1 MTTHLDISD
10 PRYADSAA
18 AILHRHDNGE
28 PEANIT
34 TAVRDF
40 LILTRL
46 AQAEEIIEENPPADS
61 PGASRRAVDLTALD
75 TFIEFK
81 RRTGTAAGFNPDPAH
96 VQQLDDYLELSN
108 AAGKGVRTGIL
119 TDGKYWLLRWPEAGP
134 VRTTPPYGFV
144 LESAE
149 RWLPLYE
156 WLRDSALVSLESIP
170 ADRANVEKYLGPGS
184 PAYQRDVDTLARLYA
199 EAAQY
204 ETVRVKRRLW
214 ENLLRAALGEIA
226 QQPDEL
232 DHLFIRH
239 TYLSLVI
246 GMAVQA
252 SFGIDLRQ
260 VAETDPSDLL
270 QGRRFRDATG
280 LSGIIESDF
289 FAWPDELGD
298 APRRSGDAPRRMGG
312 HDLLRAL
319 ARRVARFDWQNA
331 PPDIAAILYET
342 VIPPEERRTLGE
354 YYTPAW
360 LARTMVQELIDA
372 PLNQRVLDPAC
383 GSGTF
388 IAEAVRHFL
397 EAASPALSLRGA
409 QRRGNLDAEAQHA
422 DDTPSAPERDGRAAL
437 AMTEGDSP
445 LHPKELLN
453 RLRAAVTGI
462 DVHPVAVHLARA
474 AWALAARPAIEAA
487 VNAGYDASGSVPV
500 YLGDAL
506 QLRFRAGDLFAERQV
521 TIPVDQGPTSGSEN
535 AELTFPISLVDRA
548 DTFDSLMSQ
557 VAADIEAGNDPLI
570 ALDDHAITD
579 AHERQTLTHT
589 IATLQ
594 RLHDQGRNH
603 IWAYYTRNLVR
614 PVALSRTKVDVVI
627 GNPPWL
633 NYNQTA
639 DILRTELENQS
650 KSLYGIWQG
659 GQYASNQDVAGLF
672 FARSVDLY
680 LKDGGKIGMVLP
692 HSALQTGQYAKW
704 RTGAWEAAARGRG
717 RNRVPGRTLAV
728 NFGHK
733 TAWDLERLEPN
744 DFFPVPAC
752 VVFAERTGEN
762 AAGAALAGTV
772 ERWEGATGT
781 ADVRRASGGITDTS
795 VSGDSPYAG
804 YARQGAP
811 IRPRR
816 LFFVEETESPVI
828 LQAAPTTTVNPR
840 LGSLDR
846 APWRDLD
853 LTMLTEQAI
862 ERRHVYEV
870 YLNETLVPYAT
881 LEPLK
886 AVLPMQWGEYQLP
899 ADADGPGGI
908 RLGGLERR
916 MRGRWRTISEMW
928 DGNKP
933 AASKLNLLG
942 SLDHYGKLS
951 SQLTWQQ
958 QPDSRPIRIVQSEA
972 GVPTAAILPN
982 DSAIVDET
990 LYWITCKDIHEA
1002 NYLLAIINSDTLYEA
1017 VQPLMAK
1024 GQFGARHLHK
1034 QLWKLPIP
1042 EFDRDN
1048 PLHVTLAKAGEQV
1061 AAGVAERLAELRA
1074 ERADRLTVKIARR
1087 ELRAWLRNSRE
1098 GAVVEAL
1105 MAQLLPQPAL
1115 SWEEWRKR
1123 LEQRPKTNTAMSAAE
1138 ALEEARQERE
1148 TMWEQW
1154 SERRRG
1160 ADDAAQS

>member
-1 MTTHLDISD
+1 MTTGTTHLDPSD
-10 PRYADSAA
+10 PRYADAA
-18 AILHRHDNGE
+18 QAILTRHDNGE

-40 LILTRL
+40 LILTGL

-61 PGASRRAVDLTALD
+61 PGANRRAVDLTALD

-81 RRTGTAAGFNPDPAH
+81 RRIGAATAGFNPDPAN
-96 VQQLDDYLELSN
+96 VQQLDDYLEASKS
-108 AAGKGVRTGIL
+108 AGRGIRTGVL

-134 VRTTPPYGFV
+134 VRTGPPYGFV
-144 LESAE
+144 LESAD

-156 WLRDSALVSLESIP
+156 WLRDSALMSLESIP

-199 EAAQY
+199 DAARY

-226 QQPDEL
+226 SASGGPDQL

-252 SFGIDLRQ
+252 SFGIDIRQ

-289 FAWPDELGD
+289 FAWPDEL
-298 APRRSGDAPRRMGG
+298 GDAPRRMGG

-354 YYTPAW
+354 YYTPSW
-360 LARTMVQELIDA
+360 LARTMVQELIGD
-372 PLNQRVLDPAC
+372 PINQRVLDPAC

-388 IAEAVRHFL
+388 IAEAVTHFL
-397 EAASPALSLRGA
+397 NAANPIVGANNHSPPRSHATPHVGVTHASPPHPNGPHLRG
-409 QRRGNLDAEAQHA
+409 DH
-422 DDTPSAPERDGRAAL
+422 PSPD
-437 AMTEGDSP
+437 
-445 LHPKELLN
+445 PKELLD
-453 RLRAAVTGI
+453 RLRTAVTGI

-487 VNAGYDASGSVPV
+487 VHAGYDASGSVPI

-506 QLRFRAGDLFAERQV
+506 QLRFRPGDLFAERQV
-521 TIPVDQGPTSGSEN
+521 TIPVEPVNDDGRGGFETRPYD
-535 AELTFPISLVDRA
+535 ELVFPISLVDRA

-557 VAADIEAGNDPLI
+557 VAADIEAGGDPLI
-570 ALDDHAITD
+570 ALDDHGITD
-579 AHERQTLTHT
+579 PNERQTLTHT
-589 IATLQ
+589 IAILQ
-594 RLHDQGRNH
+594 RLHDEGRNH

-614 PVALSRTKVDVVI
+614 PVALSRTKVDVII

-659 GQYASNQDVAGLF
+659 GRYATHQDVAGLF

-692 HSALQTGQYAKW
+692 HSALQAGQYAKW
-704 RTGAWEAAARGRG
+704 RTGAWEASARGRG

-733 TAWDLERLEPN
+733 AAWDLERLEPN
-744 DFFPVPAC
+744 TFFPIASC
-752 VVFAERTGEN
+752 VVFAERRGEN
-762 AAGAALAGTV
+762 ADATPLAGSV
-772 ERWEGATGT
+772 ERWEGRAG
-781 ADVRRASGGITDTS
+781 ADDVRRVSSGITDTS
-795 VSGDSPYAG
+795 VGGESPYEP
-804 YARQGAP
+804 RSRNGAT
-811 IRPRR
+811 IFPRC
-816 LFFVEETESPVI
+816 LFFVNETENTAIV
-828 LQAAPTTTVNPR
+828 QAGQTITVNPR
-840 LGSLDR
+840 RGSQDK
-846 APWRDLD
+846 APWRNLD
-853 LTMLTEQAI
+853 LTAITEQTI
-862 ERRHVYEV
+862 ESRHLYDVH
-870 YLNETLVPYAT
+870 LGETVIPYAT

-886 AVLPMQWGEYQLP
+886 AILPVQRGEYEMP
-899 ADADGPGGI
+899 TDSDGPGGI

-916 MRGRWRTISEMW
+916 MRGRWQTISGLWE
-928 DGNKP
+928 DNKSVG
-933 AASKLNLLG
+933 SKMNLLG
-942 SLDHYGKLS
+942 NLDYQHKLS
-951 SQLTWQQ
+951 SQLAWQR
-958 QPDSRPIRIVQSEA
+958 DKADRPIRVIYTSSGQ
-972 GVPTAAILPN
+972 PTAAILHDDAAFVEN
-982 DSAIVDET
+982 V
-990 LYWITCKDIHEA
+990 LFWIACRDMQEA
-1002 NYLLAIINSDTLYEA
+1002 NYLLAIINSDALADA
-1017 VQPLMAK
+1017 VNPLTVPNWS
-1024 GQFGARHLHK
+1024 GRTRHLHK
-1034 QLWKLPIP
+1034 HLWKLPIP

-1048 PLHVTLAKAGEQV
+1048 LLHATLAKAGERV
-1061 AAGVAERLAELRA
+1061 AAGVAQRLAELRS
-1074 ERADRLTVKIARR
+1074 ERGDRLTVTIARR
-1087 ELRAWLRNSRE
+1087 ELRAWLRDCMEWAAMETLMPGLIGRPLVGSEWQERWE
-1098 GAVVEAL
+1098 GRPGGRLVLSAAASLEA
-1105 MAQLLPQPAL
+1105 A
-1115 SWEEWRKR
+1115 R
-1123 LEQRPKTNTAMSAAE
+1123 LERE
-1138 ALEEARQERE
+1138 AQMDEWGKRRQ
-1148 TMWEQW
+1148 
-1154 SERRRG
+1154 
-1160 ADDAAQS
+1160 

>member
-1 MTTHLDISD
+1 MTTGTAHLDPSD
-10 PRYADSAA
+10 PRYADAA
-18 AILHRHDNGE
+18 QAILTRHDNGE

-40 LILTRL
+40 LILTGL

-61 PGASRRAVDLTALD
+61 PGANRRAVDLTALD

-81 RRTGTAAGFNPDPAH
+81 RRIGAATAGFNPDPAN
-96 VQQLDDYLELSN
+96 VQQLDDYLEASKS
-108 AAGKGVRTGIL
+108 AGRGIRTGVL

-134 VRTTPPYGFV
+134 VRTGPPYGFV
-144 LESAE
+144 LESAD

-156 WLRDSALVSLESIP
+156 WLRDSALMSLESIP

-199 EAAQY
+199 DAARY

-226 QQPDEL
+226 SASGGPDQL

-252 SFGIDLRQ
+252 SFGIDIRQ

-289 FAWPDELGD
+289 FAWPDELED
-298 APRRSGDAPRRMGG
+298 APRRIGDAPGRMGG

-354 YYTPAW
+354 YYTPSW
-360 LARTMVQELIDA
+360 LARTMVQELIDD
-372 PLNQRVLDPAC
+372 PLNRRVLDPAC

-397 EAASPALSLRGA
+397 EATNAIVGAGLKPAPTEPQPA
-409 QRRGNLDAEAQHA
+409 PV
-422 DDTPSAPERDGRAAL
+422 TPD
-437 AMTEGDSP
+437 
-445 LHPKELLN
+445 PKELLD
-453 RLRAAVTGI
+453 RLRTAVTGI

-487 VNAGYDASGSVPV
+487 VQAGYDASGSVPV

-506 QLRFRAGDLFAERQV
+506 QLRFRPGDLFAERQV
-521 TIPVDQGPTSGSEN
+521 TIPVDQDPTSGGDN

-557 VAADIEAGNDPLI
+557 VAADIEADGDPLI

-579 AHERQTLTHT
+579 ANERRTLTDT

-659 GQYASNQDVAGLF
+659 GRYATHQDVAGLF

-692 HSALQTGQYAKW
+692 HSALQAGQYAKW

-744 DFFPVPAC
+744 TFFPIASC
-752 VVFAERTGEN
+752 VVFAERRGEN
-762 AAGAALAGTV
+762 AGASPLAGSV
-772 ERWEGATGT
+772 ERWEGRAG
-781 ADVRRASGGITDTS
+781 ADDVRRVSSGITDTS
-795 VSGDSPYAG
+795 VSGDSPYEQ
-804 YARQGAP
+804 RSRNGAT
-811 IRPRR
+811 IFPRC
-816 LFFVEETESPVI
+816 LFFVNETENTAIV
-828 LQAAPTTTVNPR
+828 QAGQTITVNPR
-840 LGSLDR
+840 RGSQDK
-846 APWRDLD
+846 APWRNLD
-853 LTMLTEQAI
+853 LTAITEQTI
-862 ERRHVYEV
+862 ESRHLYDVH
-870 YLNETLVPYAT
+870 LGETVIPYAT

-886 AVLPMQWGEYQLP
+886 AILPVQRGEYEIP
-899 ADADGPGGI
+899 TDRGGPGGI

-916 MRGRWRTISEMW
+916 MRGRWQTISGLWE
-928 DGNKP
+928 DNKSVG
-933 AASKLNLLG
+933 SKMNLLG
-942 SLDHYGKLS
+942 NLDYQHKLS
-951 SQLTWQQ
+951 SQLAWQQ
-958 QPDSRPIRIVQSEA
+958 DKADTPIRVIY
-972 GVPTAAILPN
+972 TK
-982 DSAIVDET
+982 
-990 LYWITCKDIHEA
+990 C
-1002 NYLLAIINSDTLYEA
+1002 
-1017 VQPLMAK
+1017 
-1024 GQFGARHLHK
+1024 
-1034 QLWKLPIP
+1034 
-1042 EFDRDN
+1042 
-1048 PLHVTLAKAGEQV
+1048 
-1061 AAGVAERLAELRA
+1061 
-1074 ERADRLTVKIARR
+1074 
-1087 ELRAWLRNSRE
+1087 
-1098 GAVVEAL
+1098 
-1105 MAQLLPQPAL
+1105 L
-1115 SWEEWRKR
+1115 S
-1123 LEQRPKTNTAMSAAE
+1123 
-1138 ALEEARQERE
+1138 
-1148 TMWEQW
+1148 
-1154 SERRRG
+1154 
-1160 ADDAAQS
+1160 